1 MPWWIWHWRTPIQS
15 WRCLHLLFVSPM
27 NCRIPL
33 IPDACF
39 DIRRSSGFGVLP
51 WESPGAYCWYV
62 LCAHSMYTRRQITP
76 LWRSFTVITH
86 TRAHIYIIFF
96 FYYFHCY
103 FIIIVS
109 EHGDVFFRI
118 GLSYPGS
125 SGPWWHLMALPDLA
139 EAKFSWTNLNQL

>member
-86 TRAHIYIIFF
+86 TRAHTHTHIYIYNSFF
-96 FYYFHCY
+96 FLRRSASGTPRRSAEPLADCWATVCGRFRCNSSALVLCY
-103 FIIIVS
+103 S
-109 EHGDVFFRI
+109 
-118 GLSYPGS
+118 
-125 SGPWWHLMALPDLA
+125 WA
-139 EAKFSWTNLNQL
+139 E